1 MASLSQRFGFVH
13 TKGFLWGYKA
23 RLLSSFCLW
32 ARCPKGLPSR
42 KVSKSPLVGM
52 KTQRCIRLAPSN
64 TCFVFFF
71 LPSFVFLLPPVT
83 ANQLLYINNVS
94 IIYLQLIVFY
104 FGNKVCVAVK
114 LKRNKHSKGFDNEKK
129 SEETSET

>member
-1 MASLSQRFGFVH
+1 
-13 TKGFLWGYKA
+13 
-23 RLLSSFCLW
+23 
-32 ARCPKGLPSR
+32 
-42 KVSKSPLVGM
+42 M

-64 TCFVFFF
+64 TYLLF
-71 LPSFVFLLPPVT
+71 LFPSFVFLLPPVT

-94 IIYLQLIVFY
+94 IISLQLIVFY
-104 FGNKVCVAVK
+104 FGNKVCVVVK